1 MQDDARAAAAILR
14 PPQHQLRGSQLFG
27 RRRRRCTR
35 RRAHCAPALLQRRQ
49 GAKGFGGFYKQRPK
63 APRAEEAGK
72 EESGEASEAGSG
84 KASEASG
91 DKGSAKASGSGGGSS
106 GGGSGGGGGRRRRD
120 DDGDGDPDGMFG
132 GMQAQAAMAALAAV
146 TLYASLQRSPSE
158 AREVT
163 FSDFR
168 RELLE
173 SGNVDRIE
181 IVNKTKRACTCAPT
195 SRASRLPPFYF
206 TLGNVSGLEKKLE
219 QSQAELG
226 VAPRDY
232 LPVTYESETSVGT
245 ELLKLG
251 PTLLLI
257 GFWIFMMRGA
267 GGRGGGV
274 GGGGGAGGRNIFQV
288 GKSKPTIITKEQ
300 KTGVTFKDVAGLA
313 EAKVEVMELVD
324 FLKNPQRYKD
334 LGAKIPK
341 GALLTGPPGTGKT
354 LLAKATAG
362 EANVPFYSP

>member
-1 MQDDARAAAAILR
+1 MLGRLCRTTLARRQPFLR
-14 PPQHQLRGSQLFG
+14 PPQHQLRGLVIVRPPPSTLHAPTSALV
-27 RRRRRCTR
+27 RRLCSNGDKV
-35 RRAHCAPALLQRRQ
+35 P
-49 GAKGFGGFYKQRPK
+49 KGFGGFYKQRPK

-72 EESGEASEAGSG
+72 EEAGEASEAGSG

-181 IVNKTKRACTCAPT
+181 IVNKTKARVYMRADVPGVPPPA
-195 SRASRLPPFYF
+195 PFYF

-219 QSQAELG
+219 HAQEDLG

-232 LPVTYESETSVGT
+232 VAVTYVSETSWGG
-245 ELLKLG
+245 ELLKIA

-257 GFWIFMMRGA
+257 GFWVLMMRGF
-267 GGRGGGV
+267 GGGAM
-274 GGGGGAGGRNIFQV
+274 GGGGGGGGGRNIFSV
-288 GKSKPTIITKEQ
+288 GKSKPTIISKEK

-313 EAKVEVMELVD
+313 EAKTEARRRHRLPAAS
-324 FLKNPQRYKD
+324 LPASLPLRR
-334 LGAKIPK
+334 PP
-341 GALLTGPPGTGKT
+341 ALSPAPP
-354 LLAKATAG
+354 
-362 EANVPFYSP
+362 PRRSPRHPRPVAPLNR